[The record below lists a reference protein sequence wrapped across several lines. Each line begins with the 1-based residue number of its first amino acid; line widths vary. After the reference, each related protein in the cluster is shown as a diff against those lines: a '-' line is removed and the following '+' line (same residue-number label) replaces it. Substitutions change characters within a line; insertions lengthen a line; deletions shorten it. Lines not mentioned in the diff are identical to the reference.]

1 MMQRLKPLLWL
12 SWFYSVFMLLWLV
25 LRLTFLDRL
34 WWVALLN
41 YVAIY
46 LFIPLPILVAAS
58 VWNRRWQALTAL
70 SIPIVVFTLL
80 YGTLFVPSLTT
91 QTQGTLLTVMSF
103 NVMFGNENAGA
114 LARTIRAQNPDIVGI
129 QEVTPEL
136 AKVLAQELAAA
147 YPYTT
152 LFAIASDPPGADAVG
167 ILSKFPIDETTR
179 FDLPGQR
186 SAINSKTKIEA
197 ISPGSRMAMLAVLR
211 VNGKRL
217 RVVSADL
224 DYNPTFRSP
233 LNQWAVVATQ
243 HYREKAAEIEI
254 LNRQLRQANEPFLLL
269 CDCNMADTSEAYAQL
284 STFAR
289 DSFRAVGWGLGHTIP
304 VNLGVVSVPAG
315 QRVDY
320 IWHSDDFTAQETIV
334 GSDAGSSDHLP
345 LIAKLQLANL

>member
-1 MMQRLKPLLWL
+1 MQRLRPLLWL
-12 SWFYSVFMLLWLV
+12 SGFYSVFILLWLL
-25 LRLTFLDRL
+25 LRLSFSDRL

-46 LFIPLPILVAAS
+46 LFIPLPILVVAS

-80 YGTLFVPSLTT
+80 YGTLFVPSLTL
-91 QTQGTLLTVMSF
+91 QKGTLLTVMSF
-103 NVMFGNENAGA
+103 NVMFGNENAAA
-114 LARTIRAQNPDIVGI
+114 LARTIRALNPDIIGI

-136 AKVLAQELAAA
+136 ARALAPELAAA
-147 YPYTT
+147 YPHTT
-152 LFAIASDPPGADAVG
+152 LSAIASDPPGADAVG
-167 ILSKFPIDETTR
+167 ILSKFPIDAATR

-186 SAINSKTKIEA
+186 SAINPKTKVES
-197 ISPGSRMAMLAVLR
+197 ISPGSRMGMLAVLR

-243 HYREKAAEIEI
+243 HYRDKVDEIKI
-254 LNRQLRQANEPFLLL
+254 LNRQLRQASEPFLLL

-320 IWHSDDFTAQETIV
+320 IWHSDDFTAQAAIV